1 MGAPPPEAARRAAE
15 KEPAHGGGGVEHAD
29 AAELATR
36 DAQRRARLCGV
47 AEGGGVD
54 ESRPRRVE
62 SWADTSLERDGGG
75 GGLGEMEEMGG
86 WMEAAVSGEMAGE
99 TAEGWKPMEIKPP
112 KPSFEDVIALHQERV
127 DQQVDIMAF
136 GGAHASAMDVDFR
149 SPDGFR
155 AGGCRVLLP
164 HATAC
169 EHYFCHFDEDNN
181 RIHEHKCL
189 FKDH

>member
-1 MGAPPPEAARRAAE
+1 M
-15 KEPAHGGGGVEHAD
+15 
-29 AAELATR
+29 
-36 DAQRRARLCGV
+36 
-47 AEGGGVD
+47 
-54 ESRPRRVE
+54 
-62 SWADTSLERDGGG
+62 ERDGGG

-136 GGAHASAMDVDFR
+136 GDAHASAVDVDFR
-149 SPDGFR
+149 SPDDFR